1 MSNMKR
7 RWFRWLKVFIIV
19 YCTIGI
25 ALYYVQDYLIL
36 HPSKLPV
43 DYRFAFNT
51 PFEEEKIPFNDTD
64 TLSFIKFYPPVKI
77 RTKGLV
83 LYFHGN
89 QQNVLRYA
97 KYASLFTQQ
106 GYQVWMPDYPSFGK
120 STGDFS
126 ERKLYEQAFQLK
138 RLALKSF
145 KDSQII
151 VYGKSLGTGVA
162 SFLASN
168 GTCKALVLETPYS
181 SIPDL
186 FSCYAFMYPTSYM
199 SHFQFPVKD
208 YLPDVLSPVI
218 VFHGSDDGVIPYRC
232 ASKLQPMLKSG
243 DRFITIEGGS
253 HNDLTE
259 YPLYNQ
265 TMTALL
271 H

>member
-1 MSNMKR
+1 MKR
-7 RWFRWLKVFIIV
+7 RWFRWIKIFIIV
-19 YCTIGI
+19 YCVIGI
-25 ALYYVQDYLIL
+25 ALYYVQDNFIL
-36 HPSKLPV
+36 HPTSLPV
-43 DYRFAFNT
+43 DYTFSFDT
-51 PFEEEKIPFNDTD
+51 PFEEAKIPFNATD
-64 TLSFIKFYPPVKI
+64 TLSFIKFFPPAPLP
-77 RTKGLV
+77 TKGLV

-106 GYQVWMPDYPSFGK
+106 GYQVWMPDYPGFGK
-120 STGDFS
+120 STGDFT

-138 RLALKSF
+138 RMASNFF
-145 KDSQII
+145 KDSQIV

-168 GTCKALVLETPYS
+168 GTYKALVLETPYS

-199 SHFQFPVKD
+199 SHFKFPVKD
-208 YLPDVLSPVI
+208 FLPDVLSPVI
-218 VFHGSDDGVIPYRC
+218 VFHGNEDGVIPYRC
-232 ASKLQPMLKSG
+232 ASTLQPILKSG

-253 HNDLTE
+253 HNNLTE
-259 YPLYNQ
+259 YPLYKE
-265 TMTALL
+265 TMKGLL